1 MKDKVFIKILFIIF
15 VFSFISILPNIVHAD
30 SLTVSSSKYTANSG
44 ETVTVTINTDCI
56 GRFNISCSNG
66 TTKIDRL
73 WLEKSSDSFEVT
85 VGKSGTT
92 TITVTPE
99 KVSTASGAVASLGS
113 QSITININSTQSSS
127 SGSSSQNSGNTGNS
141 SDTNSSNAN
150 LSNLGLVTYDFKGF
164 KPYTSSY
171 NATVPN
177 EVTSVEVYAITQAKG
192 AKYSVSGNTN
202 LEVGTNKITIT
213 VTAPDGKTK
222 KTYYIYVARQS
233 AGETEVVPNVI
244 EETEEDK
251 EKTKLGLTSIAID
264 DEYEIYLNPEFK
276 TDIYEYTINL
286 KEDLTTIPL
295 TAIANKENAKVD
307 IEGNE
312 DLKDGEN
319 IITITV
325 TDEETNETVK
335 YTIKVNKEKEPED
348 EVLETTA
355 EIVEEDNKNTDSNN
369 NLILIC
375 TAIVLILLIIISI
388 IIYKVKNRNYD
399 EDLEEYYEKDENKTE
414 EDEQK
419 SEQEDNIVE
428 KIEDYDNRIKA
439 KRGKHKGKHF

>member
-1 MKDKVFIKILFIIF
+1 MLTGKAIASNSELDSIKNKNIS
-15 VFSFISILPNIVHAD
+15 FSGTYTPS
-30 SLTVSSSKYTANSG
+30 SEGTKTVSLSG
-44 ETVTVTINTDCI
+44 TITDE
-56 GRFNISCSNG
+56 NG
-66 TTKIDRL
+66 TTTRN
-73 WLEKSSDSFEVT
+73 FES
-85 VGKSGTT
+85 K
-92 TITVTPE
+92 TITVSENTVATP
-99 KVSTASGAVASLGS
+99 SP
-113 QSITININSTQSSS
+113 S
-127 SGSSSQNSGNTGNS
+127 SGNSSQNSGNTGNS

-177 EVTSVEVYAITQAKG
+177 EVTSVEVYAIPQAKG
-192 AKYSVSGNTN
+192 AKYSVSGNKN

-264 DEYEIYLNPEFK
+264 DEYEIYLSPEFK

-312 DLKDGEN
+312 DL
-319 IITITV
+319 
-325 TDEETNETVK
+325 
-335 YTIKVNKEKEPED
+335 
-348 EVLETTA
+348 
-355 EIVEEDNKNTDSNN
+355 
-369 NLILIC
+369 
-375 TAIVLILLIIISI
+375 
-388 IIYKVKNRNYD
+388 R
-399 EDLEEYYEKDENKTE
+399 
-414 EDEQK
+414 
-419 SEQEDNIVE
+419 
-428 KIEDYDNRIKA
+428 
-439 KRGKHKGKHF
+439 